1 MKKNLILSLLLLA
14 SATLQAE
21 IKTPAVIGDHM
32 VLQRNTQARLWGWS
46 SPNSHLTVETSW
58 GDQTYRTT
66 ADEKGRWEI
75 AVQTGDA
82 TFEAQNIVI
91 CEYKPSEY
99 RAGRA
104 AIRYQSELQLF
115 DRITINDILIG
126 EVWLASGQSNMQMP
140 LKGFPGAAILNG
152 QADATNAFRENPG
165 VRMMVVELDQKLEEQ
180 ENCQGEWTTARFPN
194 PMNWSA
200 TAYYFASAL
209 SQSLQIPVGIVTSA
223 YGGATVESWTSRDV
237 LKQYEDI
244 DLVPEHIMAI
254 EPHYVRPL
262 LMYNAMFCPIKDY
275 TYKGII
281 WYQGESNVGKGPSS
295 KNYAKRLANMVKLWR
310 SEIGLGDIPFL
321 SVEIAPYAYDGD
333 QQGCAAF
340 LREQQ
345 YKAQKLIPNYH
356 LVSTNDLV
364 EDFELH
370 NIHPRQ
376 KQKVGQ
382 RLCWMALNRC
392 YGLTQVC
399 CAGPRYKDLEVKG
412 DSCFISFYDLQMGIC
427 RNYDIQGFEIAGPDK
442 VFYPAETTSLR
453 WQTNEVVVQTSHVKN
468 PVAVRYCF
476 KDFEVGNLIGGNE
489 LPAFPFRTDNW

>member
-1 MKKNLILSLLLLA
+1 
-14 SATLQAE
+14 
-21 IKTPAVIGDHM
+21 
-32 VLQRNTQARLWGWS
+32 
-46 SPNSHLTVETSW
+46 
-58 GDQTYRTT
+58 
-66 ADEKGRWEI
+66 
-75 AVQTGDA
+75 
-82 TFEAQNIVI
+82 
-91 CEYKPSEY
+91 
-99 RAGRA
+99 
-104 AIRYQSELQLF
+104 
-115 DRITINDILIG
+115 
-126 EVWLASGQSNMQMP
+126 
-140 LKGFPGAAILNG
+140 
-152 QADATNAFRENPG
+152 
-165 VRMMVVELDQKLEEQ
+165 
-180 ENCQGEWTTARFPN
+180 
-194 PMNWSA
+194 
-200 TAYYFASAL
+200 
-209 SQSLQIPVGIVTSA
+209 
-223 YGGATVESWTSRDV
+223 
-237 LKQYEDI
+237 
-244 DLVPEHIMAI
+244 
-254 EPHYVRPL
+254 
-262 LMYNAMFCPIKDY
+262 
-275 TYKGII
+275 
-281 WYQGESNVGKGPSS
+281 
-295 KNYAKRLANMVKLWR
+295 MVKLWR

-333 QQGCAAF
+333 QEGCSAF

-442 VFYPAETTSLR
+442 VFYPAETTMLR
-453 WQTNEVVVQTSHVKN
+453 WQTNEVVVHTSHVKN